1 MRKSTPVANTK
12 CSKTFQFYLSRQ
24 PPLTHLVLFCK
35 TKVIKSVPVKTILL
49 IEDDAILSRN
59 INDALLE
66 EQLQVEVA
74 YDGIIAEKLLKKKA
88 FDCVILDIN
97 LPGKNGYE
105 VCKSFRS
112 YNTQTPVIML
122 TAFDELE
129 DKVQGYD
136 CGADDYLTKPFYMRE
151 LLLRIQSLL
160 KRSETANGKSQAEN
174 PVLHADDLQVN
185 LATKKVNRQGKE
197 IALTPR
203 EFQILVKLVSSKGEL
218 VSKQE
223 LVKEIW
229 GNIVDANT
237 NTIEVYINFLRGKVD
252 KPFGK
257 NNIKTKIG
265 YGYYFEVE

>member
-1 MRKSTPVANTK
+1 MKS
-12 CSKTFQFYLSRQ
+12 
-24 PPLTHLVLFCK
+24 
-35 TKVIKSVPVKTILL
+35 ILL
-49 IEDDAILSRN
+49 VEDDAILSRN
-59 INDALLE
+59 ISDALLE
-66 EQLQVEVA
+66 EQLQVEFA
-74 YDGIIAEKLLKKKA
+74 YDGNIAEKLLKKMN
-88 FDCVILDIN
+88 FDCVILDVN

-105 VCKSFRS
+105 ICKNFRS

-129 DKVQGYD
+129 DKIQGYD

-160 KRSETANGKSQAEN
+160 KRSETSTNRDQSEN
-174 PVLHADDLQVN
+174 ATLIADDVVIHQN
-185 LATKKVNRQGKE
+185 TKKVTRQGQE
-197 IALTPR
+197 ISLTPR

-218 VSKQE
+218 VSKQD
-223 LVKEIW
+223 LVREIW

-257 NNIKTKIG
+257 QNIKTKIG
-265 YGYYFEVE
+265 YGYFFDPE

>member
-1 MRKSTPVANTK
+1 M
-12 CSKTFQFYLSRQ
+12 
-24 PPLTHLVLFCK
+24 
-35 TKVIKSVPVKTILL
+35 KTILL

-59 INDALLE
+59 ISDALLE
-66 EQLQVEVA
+66 EQMQVEFA
-74 YDGIIAEKLLKKKA
+74 YDGIIAEKLLRKRK

-105 VCKSFRS
+105 VCTTFRTF
-112 YNTQTPVIML
+112 NKHTPVIML

-136 CGADDYLTKPFYMRE
+136 TGADDYLTKPFYMRE

-160 KRSETANGKSQAEN
+160 KRSETIGKEPAEN
-174 PVLHADDLQVN
+174 SLLVADDMVINRLS
-185 LATKKVNRQGKE
+185 KKVSRQGKE
-197 IALTPR
+197 IILTPR
-203 EFQILVKLVSSKGEL
+203 EFQILLKLVECKGEL
-218 VSKQE
+218 VSKQD

-257 NNIKTKIG
+257 QSIKTKIG
-265 YGYYFEVE
+265 YGYYFDSE

>member
-1 MRKSTPVANTK
+1 M
-12 CSKTFQFYLSRQ
+12 
-24 PPLTHLVLFCK
+24 
-35 TKVIKSVPVKTILL
+35 KTILL
-49 IEDDAILSRN
+49 VEDDAILSRN
-59 INDALLE
+59 ISDALME
-66 EQLQVEVA
+66 EQLQVEFA
-74 YDGIIAEKLLKKKA
+74 YDGNIAEKLLKKKK
-88 FDCVILDIN
+88 FDCIILDVN

-105 VCKSFRS
+105 ICKNFRS
-112 YNTQTPVIML
+112 HNTQTPVIML

-160 KRSETANGKSQAEN
+160 KRSETSNPKDSFEN
-174 PVLHADDLQVN
+174 AVLVADDVVINQT
-185 LATKKVNRQGKE
+185 TKKVTRNGQE

-203 EFQILVKLVSSKGEL
+203 EFQILLKLVSSKGEL
-218 VSKQE
+218 VSKQD

-237 NTIEVYINFLRGKVD
+237 NTIEVYINFLRGKID

-257 NNIKTKIG
+257 QSIKTKIG
-265 YGYYFEVE
+265 YGYYFDAE